1 MTTRA
6 YNSLYLEDAMHN
18 LGSMLDCAAN
28 AAHLDLLTFY
38 EMFLSSGIAAQM
50 EVGNP
55 RFVSGLSGVE
65 LMELVVKKASD
76 KTLPE
81 LDYCPF
87 DRTPEYW
94 AGWVLAY
101 YQWYTACPFAFLQ
114 RNGLSI
120 STVLS
125 LYPTLHEADL
135 SKFVQVADTLIER
148 HLSTKKSALKTM
160 RKQSRYTQKELAELT
175 GVSLRMIRA
184 YEQGDQDI
192 RKAEAQSVFD
202 LSRAF
207 GCKPEEICGYV
218 IIELQTVENKKTH

>member
-1 MTTRA
+1 MTTHA
-6 YNSLYLEDAMHN
+6 YNNLYLEDAMHN

-28 AAHLDLLTFY
+28 AAHIDLLTFY
-38 EMFLSSGIAAQM
+38 EMFLSSGIASQM

-55 RFVSGLSGVE
+55 RFVAGLSGVE
-65 LMELVVKKASD
+65 LMELILKKASD

-81 LDYCPF
+81 LNYFPF

-94 AGWVLAY
+94 AGWTLAY
-101 YQWYTACPFAFLQ
+101 YQWFTAHSFSFLQ

-120 STVLS
+120 NTVLS

-135 SKFVQVADTLIER
+135 SKFVHTAGTLIER
-148 HLSTKKSALKTM
+148 HLSSKKNTLKTI

-192 RKAEAQSVFD
+192 RKAEAQSVFN

-207 GCKPEEICGYV
+207 GCKPEELCEY
-218 IIELQTVENKKTH
+218 